1 MPTETTDAPT
11 SLAHD
16 AQASKRDA
24 IANSGNITERH
35 LANTLL
41 KRGVA
46 EAKAADAGNV
56 AKEAAKAATETA
68 ETPADT
74 AKENE
79 AASKQVEGEPKEA
92 KADTAN
98 NKAEAEVP
106 EGDDDL
112 SQDTEISSKTKE
124 KIQKRIDKEVA
135 KRGSLEREL
144 AALKAQVAQ
153 NAVPPPPV
161 VSPTPDN
168 PLANVVDVEG
178 LKKEREAAFETKEWA
193 EMQLDREDIDW
204 TKGLQ
209 YGDRVYSKQELKLV
223 VRNAARRID
232 REIPE
237 RAQFLTERTKWQ
249 AEASQKFTWLNEP
262 TSKEFG
268 VYQQML
274 RDPDIAKKPNAPW
287 LAAAAVYGHFEIN
300 RVIQSKG
307 TKPVSEAQK
316 QRPPLSQVANGGGA
330 FAIRESSGTRAQKE
344 LEEAYQGLRKA
355 KSHAGNFKDVA
366 KFLQQREKIR

>member
-11 SLAHD
+11 SLAQD
-16 AQASKRDA
+16 AQAAKRDA

-46 EAKAADAGNV
+46 EAKAAEAGNV
-56 AKEAAKAATETA
+56 AKEAKAAEHT

-79 AASKQVEGEPKEA
+79 AASDKVEGNPKDA
-92 KADTAN
+92 KADPAD
-98 NKAEAEVP
+98 NKAEADAP

-112 SQDTEISSKTKE
+112 SQDSEISSKTKE

-135 KRGSLEREL
+135 KRGALEREL
-144 AALKAQVAQ
+144 AALKAQVSQA
-153 NAVPPPPV
+153 AVPPPPV
-161 VSPTPDN
+161 VTPTPDN
-168 PLANVVDVEG
+168 PLANVVDAEG
-178 LKKEREAAFETKEWA
+178 LNKEREAAFETKEWA
-193 EMQLDREDIDW
+193 EMQLDRDDIDW
-204 TKGLQ
+204 SNGLQ

-223 VRNAARRID
+223 VRNAARRIE
-232 REIPE
+232 REIPQ
-237 RAQFLTERTKWQ
+237 RAQFLSERTKWQ
-249 AEASQKFTWLNEP
+249 AEATQKFPWLNDP

-307 TKPVSEAQK
+307 TKPVSEAAK
-316 QRPPLSQVANGGGA
+316 QRPPQAQVASGGGA
-330 FAIRESSGTRAQKE
+330 FPIREASSTRAIKE
-344 LEEAYQGLRKA
+344 LEDSYRSLRQA

-366 KFLQQREKIR
+366 RFLRQREATR